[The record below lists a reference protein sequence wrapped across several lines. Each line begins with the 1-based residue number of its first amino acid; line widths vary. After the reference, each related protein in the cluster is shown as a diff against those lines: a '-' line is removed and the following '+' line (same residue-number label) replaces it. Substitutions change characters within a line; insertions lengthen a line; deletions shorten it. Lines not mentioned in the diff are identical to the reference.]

1 MRWSLLLIL
10 VVLASPALAEQP
22 AAGPDANPFFAE
34 WTTPFGVPPF
44 GRIEDEHFLPA
55 IEEGIARQRAEVEAI
70 AGAAEPP
77 TFANT
82 LEALDRSGEFLNKV
96 NAVFR
101 NLASAETN
109 DRLREISRTTA
120 PMMAALRDDIR
131 LNEKL
136 FARIKAIYEERDKL
150 NLSPEQARLVS
161 EVYRDF
167 VRGGADLEPAKK
179 ARLREINAELS
190 VLGVKFNDNVL
201 SQTNAY
207 RLVIDKKEDLSGLP
221 GRVVEGAAEAAGAAG
236 LEGKWVFTLHS
247 PSIWPFLQFA
257 DNRELRKQILTA
269 YITRCAHGD
278 DADNKATL
286 TRMAALRAERAQLL
300 GYPTH
305 AGYVLE
311 ESMAKTPD
319 RVLELLNRI
328 WAPAKEVA
336 GREAA
341 DLQAMI
347 KAEGSEF
354 ALEPWDWRY
363 YTEKVRKER
372 FDLDEQALRPYFE
385 IDKVRDGAFH
395 VANKLYGLTFVEL
408 KDVPIYHPEVKAFE
422 VKDADGSHLGVFYV
436 DYHPRPGKRGGA
448 WSSRFRPQW
457 IKDGKEIRPIVVN
470 VCNFSRPTADAPA
483 LLSLEEVETLFH
495 EFGHGLH
502 ALLSRIQYRRLARVP
517 RDFVE
522 LPSQIMEN
530 WAMEPE
536 VLKLYARHHKTGEP
550 IPDELIA
557 KIKRSQTFDQGFATV
572 EYLAAA
578 FLDMDWHLLR
588 EAKENDPVAFEKASL
603 AKIGLM
609 PEIVVRYK
617 SPYFRHIFGPG
628 GGYSAGYYSYIWS
641 EVLDTDAF
649 AAFKER
655 GIFDPATARGFRKL
669 LARGGSDDA
678 MALWLEFRGKE
689 PSVEPLLVGRGLM
702 AARK

>member
-1 MRWSLLLIL
+1 MRWSSLLIL
-10 VVLASPALAEQP
+10 IVLASPALAGEP
-22 AAGPDANPFFAE
+22 PPPPDDNPFFSE

-44 GRIEDEHFLPA
+44 GQIRDEHFLPA

-70 AGAAEPP
+70 ANAAEPP

-82 LEALDRSGEFLNKV
+82 LEALDRSGEFLDKV
-96 NAVFR
+96 DDVFR

-136 FARIKAIYEERDKL
+136 FARIKAVYDERDRL
-150 NLSPEQARLVS
+150 NLGPEPARLLS

-167 VRGGADLEPAKK
+167 VRGGAGLEPAKK
-179 ARLREINAELS
+179 DRLREINAELS
-190 VLGVKFNDNVL
+190 VLGVKFGDNVL
-201 SQTNAY
+201 NETNVY
-207 RLVIDKKEDLSGLP
+207 RLVIDRKEDLSGLP
-221 GRVVEGAAEAAGAAG
+221 GRVVEGAAEAAQAAG
-236 LEGKWVFTLHS
+236 LEGKWVFTLHA
-247 PSIWPFLQFA
+247 PSLWPFLQFA

-269 YITRCAHGD
+269 YITRCGHGD
-278 DADNKATL
+278 DADNRATL
-286 TRMAALRAERAQLL
+286 TRVAALRAERARLL

-305 AGYVLE
+305 ADYVLE
-311 ESMAKTPD
+311 ESMAGTPD
-319 RVLELLNRI
+319 RVLGLLDKI
-328 WAPAKEVA
+328 WAPAMKVA
-336 GREAA
+336 RKEAA
-341 DLQAMI
+341 DLQVMI
-347 KAEGSEF
+347 KAEGGDF

-363 YTEKVRKER
+363 YTEKIRKER
-372 FDLDEQALRPYFE
+372 FDLDEQALRSYFE
-385 IDKVRDGAFH
+385 IDKVREGAFY
-395 VANKLYGLTFVEL
+395 VAKMLYGLNFVEIQ
-408 KDVPIYHPEVKAFE
+408 DVPVYHPEVKAFE
-422 VKDADGSHLGVFYV
+422 VKEADGSHLGVFYV

-448 WSSRFRPQW
+448 WSSRYRPQW

-470 VCNFSRPTADAPA
+470 VCNFSRPTADEPA

-502 ALLSRIQYRRLARVP
+502 ALLSRIPYRRLARVP

-522 LPSQIMEN
+522 LPSQIMEH

-536 VLKLYARHHKTGEP
+536 VLRHYARHYKTGEP
-550 IPDELIA
+550 IPDDLIA
-557 KIKRSQTFDQGFATV
+557 KIKRSETFNQGFATV
-572 EYLAAA
+572 EYLAAS

-588 EAKENDPVAFEKASL
+588 EAKEEDPDAFEKASL
-603 AKIGLM
+603 EKIGLM
-609 PEIVVRYK
+609 PEIVVRYR

-655 GIFDPATARGFRKL
+655 GIFDPATARAFRRL
-669 LARGGSDDA
+669 LERGGSDDA
-678 MALWLEFRGKE
+678 IALWLEFRGKE
-689 PSVEPLLVGRGLM
+689 PSVEPLLVRRGLI
-702 AARK
+702 ASGK

>member
-109 DRLREISRTTA
+109 DRLREISKTTA